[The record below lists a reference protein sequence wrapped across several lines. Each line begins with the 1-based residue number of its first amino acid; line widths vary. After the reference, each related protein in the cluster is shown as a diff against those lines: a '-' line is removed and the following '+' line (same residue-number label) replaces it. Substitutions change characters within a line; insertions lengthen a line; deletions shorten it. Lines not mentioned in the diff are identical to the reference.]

1 MVATTGGSVT
11 ITGTAFGPVSLNLIT
26 KVGLPSDN
34 GFHNPADCH
43 VTVEE
48 PATQVGKIVCTVG
61 RCRLT
66 PASLLVGPV
75 FTALGFI
82 V

>member
-1 MVATTGGSVT
+1 MATTGGSVT

-26 KVGLPSDN
+26 NVGLSSNN
-34 GFHNPADCH
+34 GFQYPTDCL

-61 RCRLT
+61 RCRST
-66 PASLLVGPV
+66 PVSPLVGSG
-75 FTALGFI
+75 FTALGFS